1 MRQLSPIQSYF
12 QLEEGTLTSYT
23 YQMDTNG
30 IAREAGALCKTLS
43 EGQDHLARELLARVA
58 GRWPLCVLFAIAE
71 HGGPLRFSQTLQAV
85 EGISQK
91 VLTQTLRQL
100 ERDGLVTRTLY
111 PQVPPRVDYD
121 LTPLGRDLLAAVFPL
136 FRWVAGRIGDFESA
150 RQCYDQALTEAVQPW
165 PGTAS
170 ARTG

>member
-1 MRQLSPIQSYF
+1 
-12 QLEEGTLTSYT
+12 
-23 YQMDTNG
+23 MDTIG
-30 IAREAGALCKTLS
+30 VAQEAAALCDTLS
-43 EGQDHLARELLARVA
+43 ESQVHLARELLARVA

-121 LTPLGRDLLAAVFPL
+121 LTPLGRDLLVAVFPL

-150 RQCYDQALTEAVQPW
+150 RRRYDQALTETVRPW
-165 PGTAS
+165 PVASS
-170 ARTG
+170 ARTGV